1 MMWILDKL
9 TIRILIIFLII
20 SAFFLAFIII
30 TTDFDSINQTYLST
44 KARKEGIAQATAI
57 EKQLMA
63 ITITNEN
70 WKEAVVNLI
79 DTVKNSGQFF
89 YVVTPNNQII
99 SSDQNNIDIVRDFS
113 KLTNKSA
120 NLTKKVY
127 DEIEIIGPFNI
138 TYYNKYYQLYI
149 IQKAPDKQWQLF
161 SIIFSNP
168 FLLFLI
174 ILLVSCPFLLWLSW
188 SLAKPVKQL
197 KKAAEQVARG
207 NIQEWPDLEKLGS
220 AEFKE
225 TGASFNHM
233 LRELKRMQEIQQR
246 FLSDISHELR
256 TPLTRLKLAA
266 ALSKRKYGETKESE
280 RIEIEGQKLDA
291 MIKELLL
298 LAKQQYSY
306 NESQE
311 PCQINK
317 LCKPLI
323 ESAIFEAEQLNKSF
337 ILAST
342 LPEEWILCSPQG
354 FSSALENIIRNAFY
368 YANRLIEMKLQLVEN
383 LLTITIDDDGS
394 GVLEEELQQIF
405 KPFYRVNDEKDR
417 ESGGAGLGLAIV
429 MNAITQD
436 NGEVYAEKSHLGGLR
451 IVIKLP
457 LYNQQQEK

>member
-1 MMWILDKL
+1 MIWILDKL

-20 SAFFLAFIII
+20 SAFFLAFFII
-30 TTDFDSINQTYLST
+30 TPDFDTINQTYLST
-44 KARKEGIAQATAI
+44 KARKEGIAQAAAI
-57 EKQLMA
+57 EKQLTI

-70 WKEAVVNLI
+70 WKETVINLI
-79 DTVKNSGQFF
+79 DSVRNPGQLF
-89 YVVTPNNQII
+89 YIVTPNNQII
-99 SSDQNNIDIVRDFS
+99 SSDPNNIDIVREFS

-120 NLTKKVY
+120 NLTKKIY
-127 DEIEIIGPFNI
+127 DTVEIIGPFNI
-138 TYYNKYYQLYI
+138 TYYSKYYQLYI
-149 IQKAPDKQWQLF
+149 IQKSSDKQWQLIN
-161 SIIFSNP
+161 IIFSNP
-168 FLLFLI
+168 LLLFLL
-174 ILLVSCPFLLWLSW
+174 ILLVSSPFVLWLSW

-298 LAKQQYSY
+298 LSKQQYNYS
-306 NESQE
+306 ESQE
-311 PCQINK
+311 PCQISK

-323 ESAIFEAEQLNKSF
+323 ESAIFESEQLNKSF
-337 ILAST
+337 KLVSP
-342 LPEEWILCSPQG
+342 LPDAWILCSPQG

-368 YANRLIEMKLQLVEN
+368 YAHHIIEMNVQLGGN
-383 LLTITIDDDGS
+383 LLIITVDDDGL
-394 GVLEEELQQIF
+394 GVLENELEQIF
-405 KPFYRVNDEKDR
+405 KPFYQVNDEKDQA
-417 ESGGAGLGLAIV
+417 SGGAGLGLAIV

-451 IVIKLP
+451 IVLKLP
-457 LYNQQQEK
+457 LYNQQ